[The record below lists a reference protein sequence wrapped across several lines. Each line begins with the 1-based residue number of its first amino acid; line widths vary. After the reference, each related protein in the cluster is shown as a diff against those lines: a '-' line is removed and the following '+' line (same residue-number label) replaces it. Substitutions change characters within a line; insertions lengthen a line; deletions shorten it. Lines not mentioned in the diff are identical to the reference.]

1 MTMTLKWGQPTDM
14 VGLSRR
20 AERVSGIV
28 PTSHLVVET
37 YWGYI
42 VRPELAAPLGLMIAQ
57 AVAGFLGVACTVAG
71 IALWVLPFSGL
82 AVDGMPLRMGASA
95 FILSIALLFLW
106 FASRGTRR
114 ELQVDTRLREL
125 REVVRNKYGTS
136 TLMGRISFDGIG
148 SVFIARNHDPKHRSR
163 LVLRIG
169 NTARLIA
176 VAEGS
181 DSDLGELRNRL
192 GRDLLP
198 AEMAGPATRPT
209 PAADVIVRR
218 RSQGATAA

>member
-1 MTMTLKWGQPTDM
+1 
-14 VGLSRR
+14 
-20 AERVSGIV
+20 
-28 PTSHLVVET
+28 
-37 YWGYI
+37 
-42 VRPELAAPLGLMIAQ
+42 
-57 AVAGFLGVACTVAG
+57 
-71 IALWVLPFSGL
+71 
-82 AVDGMPLRMGASA
+82 MGASA
-95 FILSIALLFLW
+95 FILSISLLFLW

-136 TLMGRISFDGIG
+136 TLMGRMSFDGIG
-148 SVFIARNHDPKHRSR
+148 SVFIARNHDPRHRPR

-181 DSDLGELRNRL
+181 EAELGDLRNRL

-198 AEMAGPATRPT
+198 GEAA
-209 PAADVIVRR
+209 PAAARPAPGGEPVFPRR
-218 RSQGATAA
+218 VSSAVAAA